1 MSHVRQQIRE
11 RVASTLTGL
20 STTGTNV
27 FQSRVY
33 PLNESVLPALL
44 VYSKN
49 EDSEITTI
57 GTSLGIE
64 RNLIITIEAYVKVT
78 TNFDDVIDT
87 ICAEVETALGND
99 IKLNNLAK
107 FSYLQ
112 STEIQYDGDGENP
125 IGYVTM
131 NYLVQ
136 YRTGQNT
143 PETAE

>member
-20 STTGTNV
+20 STTGNNV

-44 VYSKN
+44 IYSKN

-64 RNLIITIEAYVKVT
+64 RSLVITIEAYVKVT
-78 TNFDDVIDT
+78 TNFDDLIDT

-125 IGYVTM
+125 IGYATL
-131 NYLVQ
+131 NYFVQ

>member
-20 STTGTNV
+20 STTGNNV

-44 VYSKN
+44 IYSKN

-78 TNFDDVIDT
+78 TNFDDLIDT
-87 ICAEVETALGND
+87 ICAEIETALGND

-125 IGYVTM
+125 IGYATL
-131 NYLVQ
+131 NYFVQ